1 MMGKLDE
8 LRRTGAAT
16 AAESMGA
23 GVPSI
28 LGVSAPGPAPV
39 PARLQGIAK
48 AKDVALIPLAK
59 IGPDP
64 DQPREEFDPEALQ
77 RLADSLRERGQLQ
90 PIRVRWDEGRGQYV
104 IVCGERRWRAA
115 EMAGLP
121 TMSCIIMEGAIEP
134 SELLALQLIEN
145 CVREDLKPI
154 EQAKAFRT
162 LMDRNGWSTRDLAA
176 KLAIVQPQIV
186 RTLALLDLPDT
197 IQEKVEQGALA
208 PATAYEISKVEDPAA
223 QAELAARVVA
233 EGLSRQ
239 ETVAEVRRAAGRPA
253 RAKGRGV
260 GKGKKLTPRVF
271 RSSTARVTVELLK
284 KAAGAEAMLELLREA
299 VRALEA
305 ELGAGDQA
313 AA

>member
-1 MMGKLDE
+1 MGKLDE
-8 LRRTGAAT
+8 LRRTGASA

-23 GVPSI
+23 GISPI
-28 LGVSAPGPAPV
+28 PGVSVSGPAPV

-48 AKDVALIPLAK
+48 AKDAASIPLAK

-64 DQPREEFDPEALQ
+64 DQPREEFDPEGLR
-77 RLADSLRERGQLQ
+77 RLAESMKVRGQLQ
-90 PIRVRWDEGRGQYV
+90 PIRVRWDEERGQYI

-134 SELLALQLIEN
+134 SELLALQLVEN
-145 CVREDLKPI
+145 MLREDLRPI
-154 EQAKAFRT
+154 EQARAFKT
-162 LMDRNGWSTRDLAA
+162 LMDRNGWSTRQLADA
-176 KLAIVQPQIV
+176 LAIVQPQVV
-186 RTLALLDLPDT
+186 RTLALLGLPEP

-208 PATAYEISKVEDPAA
+208 PATAYEISKVEDQAA
-223 QAELAARVVA
+223 QAELAVRVVA
-233 EGLSRQ
+233 EGMSRQ
-239 ETVAEVRRAAGRPA
+239 ETVAEVRRAASRPGK
-253 RAKGRGV
+253 AKIKGA

-271 RSSTARVTVELLK
+271 RSPTARVTVELLR

-299 VRALEA
+299 VRTLEA